1 MLVSCQKCQAQY
13 NVKDELLQ
21 SAPRKLRCV
30 KCGNVWTEKQI
41 GAPDDASQNQVL
53 EQKEP
58 QAAPKVEKPKQ
69 KSKPPK
75 VKSDFQFGKKVG
87 HHAKWIA
94 LAASVVCIFG
104 AGFVFRKEAIA
115 IWPPIALVYQIAQ
128 VPVDVLGEG
137 LAFEEIT
144 ANRVQEDGKLVL
156 FLKGKIVNKSDEA
169 LMIPPFVQAVSIS
182 PDKKPIEKWQF
193 KAPSQMIAP
202 GQVVEFQSLL
212 KDVNGFANNLVLRFT
227 VGEKKDIQQA
237 STAAPPANQA
247 EKPNDQEAH

>member
-13 NVKDELLQ
+13 DIKDELLQ

-30 KCGNVWTEKQI
+30 KCGNIWTEKKV
-41 GAPDDASQNQVL
+41 GAPDVASINQTSVL
-53 EQKEP
+53 EQSQPEIKS
-58 QAAPKVEKPKQ
+58 EKTQ
-69 KSKPPK
+69 SKSKPKPQK
-75 VKSDFQFGKKVG
+75 TKNDFQFVQKI
-87 HHAKWIA
+87 APYTKWIA
-94 LAASVVCIFG
+94 LAASMVFIF
-104 AGFVFRKEAIA
+104 AAAIVFRKEAIA
-115 IWPPIALVYQIAQ
+115 VWPPIAIIYQTAQ
-128 VPVDVLGEG
+128 IPVEVLGEG

-144 ANRVQEDGKLVL
+144 ANRIQEDGKLVL
-156 FLKGKIVNKSDEA
+156 FLKGKIINKSNDA

-227 VGEKKDIQQA
+227 AGEKKDMQQA
-237 STAAPPANQA
+237 VATVPPVTQPEN
-247 EKPNDQEAH
+247 

>member
-30 KCGNVWTEKQI
+30 KCGNVWTEKKI
-41 GAPDDASQNQVL
+41 GAPEVASINQTS
-53 EQKEP
+53 
-58 QAAPKVEKPKQ
+58 APAESVAEIKSAKP
-69 KSKPPK
+69 KSKPQAEK
-75 VKSDFQFGKKVG
+75 AKADFQFVQKI
-87 HHAKWIA
+87 APYSKWIA
-94 LAASVVCIFG
+94 LAASMVFILTS
-104 AGFVFRKEAIA
+104 AIIFRKEAIA
-115 IWPPIALVYQIAQ
+115 IWPPIAIVYQTAQ
-128 VPVDVLGEG
+128 IPVEILGDG

-144 ANRVQEDGKLVL
+144 ANRIQEEGKLVL
-156 FLKGKIVNKSDEA
+156 FLKGKIVNNSGEA

-227 VGEKKDIQQA
+227 TGEKKDAQTA
-237 STAAPPANQA
+237 SAGRASPEGSVET
-247 EKPNDQEAH
+247 H